1 VAVTPDPTDAYL
13 LFYGIPGGRFGAV
26 KLMRTPNTWQ
36 GVLTVHDYQYYT
48 GTNARGQPQWSGS
61 ATRAAVVVD
70 APVGELSVIYD
81 PGVKQWLMT
90 YLQGGG
96 ASGSGNL
103 VIRGAAHYWGPWS
116 RPATLVDQQQ
126 FPGLYGAFMNP
137 HFLSDGG
144 RTIYFVMSQWDPYC
158 VFWMRASL
166 DGKHL

>member
-1 VAVTPDPTDAYL
+1 
-13 LFYGIPGGRFGAV
+13 
-26 KLMRTPNTWQ
+26 
-36 GVLTVHDYQYYT
+36 
-48 GTNARGQPQWSGS
+48 
-61 ATRAAVVVD
+61 VD

-103 VIRGAAHYWGPWS
+103 VIRAAPRYWGPWS
-116 RPATLVDQQQ
+116 SPATLADQNK

-144 RTIYFVMSQWDPYC
+144 HTIYFVMSQWGPYC

-166 DGKHL
+166 GGKHL